1 MSTAPLPGRPG
12 NLTAEQEVKLQ
23 ELWKAT
29 LKVFGVPVLGAEAHN
44 GSPNGSEKAES
55 QDGVSGIISTT
66 SPEKKKKKRIS
77 LFSRKKHD
85 KEDPE
90 ESVHGALSP
99 APDSD
104 DKYGQTKLFH
114 EALANQ
120 TPEELRKT
128 FWSMV
133 KHDNP
138 DGLLL
143 RFLRARKWDVEKALV
158 MMISTMHWRSKEVD
172 VDGDIVWNG
181 EAAALKD
188 SMSADAILKREGTD
202 FLTQLRLGKSFLHGT
217 DKEGRPICFVRVRLH
232 RQGEQTEASLER
244 FTILML
250 ETARL
255 LLSPPV
261 DTAAIVF
268 DMTDFSMANMD
279 YGPVKFMIKCFEAN
293 YPESL
298 GVVLVH
304 KAPWVFQ
311 GIWHIIKNWLDP
323 VVASKIHFTKSLDE
337 LQTFIPPS
345 HIIAELGG
353 EDPWSYKYIE
363 PSPAENDVM
372 NDTATRDK
380 LLEERANTVKE
391 FETATQEWIQN
402 SAAPP
407 VLQKRSAL
415 AEQLRTGYWKLDP
428 YVRARTV
435 YDRNGLIKPG
445 GVIEYYP
452 KTNGTAPTP
461 APETVTSNG
470 PIAASHDPDGLD

>member
-1 MSTAPLPGRPG
+1 LVVFSFWIGGSALLYHFSERRNPIWGAEVSETPAPAEVSHIMSTAPLPGRPG
-12 NLTAEQEVKLQ
+12 NLTAEQEAKLQ

-29 LKVFGVPVLGAEAHN
+29 LKVFGVPVLGAEADK
-44 GSPNGSEKAES
+44 GSPNGSERGES
-55 QDGVSGIISTT
+55 QDGISGITSTT

-85 KEDPE
+85 KEDLE
-90 ESVHGALSP
+90 ESVNGAP
-99 APDSD
+99 ASTADSD

-133 KHDNP
+133 KHDHP

-143 RFLRARKWDVEKALV
+143 RFLRARKWDVEKALI

-188 SMSADAILKREGTD
+188 SISADAALKREGTD
-202 FLTQLRLGKSFLHGT
+202 FLAQLRLGKSFLHGT

-261 DTAAIVF
+261 DTAV
-268 DMTDFSMANMD
+268 
-279 YGPVKFMIKCFEAN
+279 
-293 YPESL
+293 
-298 GVVLVH
+298 
-304 KAPWVFQ
+304 
-311 GIWHIIKNWLDP
+311 
-323 VVASKIHFTKSLDE
+323 
-337 LQTFIPPS
+337 
-345 HIIAELGG
+345 
-353 EDPWSYKYIE
+353 
-363 PSPAENDVM
+363 
-372 NDTATRDK
+372 
-380 LLEERANTVKE
+380 
-391 FETATQEWIQN
+391 
-402 SAAPP
+402 
-407 VLQKRSAL
+407 
-415 AEQLRTGYWKLDP
+415 
-428 YVRARTV
+428 
-435 YDRNGLIKPG
+435 
-445 GVIEYYP
+445 
-452 KTNGTAPTP
+452 
-461 APETVTSNG
+461 
-470 PIAASHDPDGLD
+470 